1 MLPRIKDLILRT
13 RSFVV
18 APGVVALSAVAAL
31 SFPVAASA
39 APATV
44 TYNNNATASSQT
56 NGKNV
61 FVLKYQAEETATS
74 TLNAKN
80 QALASTSHCANCA
93 ASGVAFQVI
102 FVSKHGPLT
111 INADNQASATSGSC
125 ATCPA
130 LAAAYQIIYA
140 ANQPGLSRFQIQGLN
155 HVHSELIALQF
166 TGLTG
171 AKLQDRTDA
180 IAQEAVGVL
189 SNGPNPIPVITPAIN
204 NTGDPAQ
211 LTENNGP
218 FIDLLIKSQQKG

>member
-1 MLPRIKDLILRT
+1 MLLRIRDLILRP
-13 RSFVV
+13 RSG
-18 APGVVALSAVAAL
+18 AVALGAVAVL

-39 APATV
+39 APATA
-44 TYNNNATASSQT
+44 TYTNSATAASQT
-56 NGKNV
+56 NGRNV
-61 FVLKYQAEETATS
+61 FILKYQAEETAAS

-80 QALASTSHCANCA
+80 QALASTTQCRNCD

-102 FVSKHGPLT
+102 FVSKGNALT
-111 INADNQASATSGSC
+111 INADNEANATSTSC
-125 ATCPA
+125 VNCQV

-140 ANQPGLSRFQIQGLN
+140 ADQPGLSRYQVQGLN

-171 AKLQDRTDA
+171 AKLQARTDA

-189 SNGPNPIPVITPAIN
+189 NDGPNPIPVVTPAIN
-204 NTGDPAQ
+204 KSGTVAPSQ

-218 FIDLLIKSQQKG
+218 FIDLMIKSQHQGS

>member
-44 TYNNNATASSQT
+44 TYNNSATASSQT

-93 ASGVAFQVI
+93 ASGVAF
-102 FVSKHGPLT
+102 
-111 INADNQASATSGSC
+111 
-125 ATCPA
+125 
-130 LAAAYQIIYA
+130 AAAFTA
-140 ANQPGLSRFQIQGLN
+140 AHLLGSASP
-155 HVHSELIALQF
+155 
-166 TGLTG
+166 
-171 AKLQDRTDA
+171 
-180 IAQEAVGVL
+180 
-189 SNGPNPIPVITPAIN
+189 PNFATAASCPP
-204 NTGDPAQ
+204 
-211 LTENNGP
+211 
-218 FIDLLIKSQQKG
+218 S